1 LQELRQQERGTLNY
15 IKPET
20 KNKKMTNNDILKKL
34 RVALMLRDD
43 QIVEILE
50 LVDFRISKSELGA
63 FFRAEDHEN
72 YMECGDQ
79 VLRNFLNGLV
89 IHLRGTK
96 ENPKN
101 PNDVLAKH
109 KAEIPK
115 KETNKERPEFKAAP
129 KDSERARGDQKP
141 SKTGAAKKPKKKEF
155 PKGNGKVQVVE
166 KVVYKNGKNKK

>member
-1 LQELRQQERGTLNY
+1 
-15 IKPET
+15 
-20 KNKKMTNNDILKKL
+20 MTNNDIFKKL

-63 FFRAEDHEN
+63 FFRAEDHPN
-72 YMECGDQ
+72 YVECGDQ

-101 PNDVLAKH
+101 PTAVLAKH
-109 KAEIPK
+109 KAQIPA
-115 KETNKERPEFKAAP
+115 KEGQKDRPEFKAKP
-129 KDSERARGDQKP
+129 KDEDRARGDQAP
-141 SKTGAAKKPKKKEF
+141 SKSKPAAKRTSKKEF
-155 PKGNGKVQVVE
+155 PKGNNKIQVVE
-166 KVVYKNGKNKK
+166 KVKFNFGKNKKS